1 MARGPVL
8 FIGETLVDL
17 ICERPVS
24 GWSEAGPFVPH
35 CGGAP
40 TNAAI
45 VAARCGTA
53 VALGG
58 GVGDDQW
65 GDWLAARLTAE
76 RVGLEWW
83 ARLPG
88 VRTAVAFDVI
98 DLDAVPDFLIYG
110 DGIEPAVR
118 ALEPR
123 LGDAVAACS
132 AVELGSNTL
141 VGEGEREVCRR
152 ARALALDA
160 GLPLVVDVNLRL
172 HRWASAEE
180 AVAVVRELCTGALL
194 VKLSREEAALLG
206 GEGDPA
212 RAAEAV
218 CASLGV
224 RLAVVTLGADGA
236 LLRGDA
242 RADAPG
248 VAARVVDTTGA
259 GDAVTGVLV
268 AALAAGGFDPQAAAD
283 ALPCAVEVAAR
294 STEAYG
300 AVEALPAR
308 IPLG

>member
-1 MARGPVL
+1 MHRPVL

-45 VAARCGTA
+45 VAARCGA
-53 VALGG
+53 EVALGG

-123 LGDAVAACS
+123 LEDAIGACS

-152 ARALALDA
+152 ARALALEA
-160 GLPLVVDVNLRL
+160 GLPVVVDVNLRL
-172 HRWASAEE
+172 HRWASADE

-194 VKLSREEAALLG
+194 VKLSREEASLLG
-206 GEGDPA
+206 GDEDPA

-283 ALPCAVEVAAR
+283 ALPRAVEVAAR

>member
-1 MARGPVL
+1 MSRPVL

-17 ICERPVS
+17 ICERRVP
-24 GWSEAGPFVPH
+24 GWSEVGPFVPH

-45 VAARCGTA
+45 VAARCGA
-53 VALGG
+53 PVALGG

-65 GDWLAARLTAE
+65 GDWLAARLTEE

-123 LGDAVAACS
+123 LEEAIGACS

-152 ARALALDA
+152 ARTLATA
-160 GLPLVVDVNLRL
+160 VGLPVVVDVNLRL
-172 HRWASAEE
+172 HRWASADE
-180 AVAVVRELCTGALL
+180 AVAVVRELCAGALL

-206 GEGDPA
+206 GDEDPA

-236 LLRGDA
+236 LLRGEA

-248 VAARVVDTTGA
+248 VSARVVDTTGA

-268 AALAAGGFDPQAAAD
+268 AALEAAGFEPQAAAE
-283 ALPCAVEVAAR
+283 ALPRAVEVAAR

-308 IPLG
+308 ILL

>member
-1 MARGPVL
+1 VHRPVL

-45 VAARCGTA
+45 VAARCGA
-53 VALGG
+53 EVALGG

-123 LGDAVAACS
+123 LEDAIGACS

-152 ARALALDA
+152 ARALALEA
-160 GLPLVVDVNLRL
+160 GLPVVVDVNLRL
-172 HRWASAEE
+172 HRWASADE

-194 VKLSREEAALLG
+194 VKLSREEASLLG
-206 GEGDPA
+206 GDEDPA

-283 ALPCAVEVAAR
+283 ALPRAVEVAAR

>member
-1 MARGPVL
+1 VSRPVL

-45 VAARCGTA
+45 VAARCGA
-53 VALGG
+53 EVALGG

-65 GDWLAARLTAE
+65 GDWLAARLTEE

-123 LGDAVAACS
+123 LEDAIGSCS

-152 ARALALDA
+152 ARALALEA

-172 HRWASAEE
+172 HRWASEDE
-180 AVAVVRELCTGALL
+180 AVGVVRELCAGALL
-194 VKLSREEAALLG
+194 VKLSREEASLLG
-206 GEGDPA
+206 GVGDPA

-218 CASLGV
+218 CASLGA

-242 RADAPG
+242 HADAPG

-283 ALPCAVEVAAR
+283 ALPHAVEVAAR

>member
-1 MARGPVL
+1 MSRPAL

-45 VAARCGTA
+45 VAARCGA
-53 VALGG
+53 EVALGG

-98 DLDAVPDFLIYG
+98 DLDALPDFLIYG

-123 LGDAVAACS
+123 LEDAIGACC

-141 VGEGEREVCRR
+141 VGDGEREVCRR

-160 GLPLVVDVNLRL
+160 GLPVVVDVNLRL
-172 HRWASAEE
+172 HRWASTDE

-194 VKLSREEAALLG
+194 VKLSREEASLLG
-206 GEGDPA
+206 EEEDPA
-212 RAAEAV
+212 DAAEAV

-242 RADAPG
+242 HADAPG
-248 VAARVVDTTGA
+248 VAARVLDTTGA

-283 ALPCAVEVAAR
+283 ALPRAVEVAAR

-308 IPLG
+308 IGLT

>member
-1 MARGPVL
+1 MRPPVL

-17 ICERPVS
+17 ICERPVP

-45 VAARCGTA
+45 VAARCGA
-53 VALGG
+53 PVALGG

-65 GDWLAARLTAE
+65 GDWLAARLTEE

-123 LGDAVAACS
+123 LEEAIGGCS

-152 ARALALDA
+152 ARALAAEA
-160 GLPLVVDVNLRL
+160 GRPVVVDVNLRL
-172 HRWASAEE
+172 HRWGSADE
-180 AVAVVRELCTGALL
+180 AVAVVRELCAGALL

-206 GEGDPA
+206 GDEDPA

-218 CASLGV
+218 SASLGV

-242 RADAPG
+242 SADAPG
-248 VAARVVDTTGA
+248 IAARVVDTTGA

-268 AALAAGGFDPQAAAD
+268 AALEASGFEPQAAAE
-283 ALPCAVEVAAR
+283 ALPRAVEVAAG

-308 IPLG
+308 ISL